1 MKEHPL
7 KHETTHFCLQANEVG
22 SSNKME
28 LEGAKRSFDAIKGNE
43 KLPIKTFVS
52 DHHCG
57 INKWMRTMEKD
68 TTHYYDIWHQAKS
81 TVKRVLKASKEKGCK
96 ILAEWAKSI
105 RNHLYWC
112 ATSSK
117 AGFSS
122 LIEAKWLSFMRH
134 VNNEHDGH
142 PNTLCDKCHR
152 GEITRT
158 KKWIKVS

>member
-1 MKEHPL
+1 
-7 KHETTHFCLQANEVG
+7 LQANEVG

-28 LEGAKRSFDAIKGNE
+28 LEGAKWSFSIIKDIE

-52 DHHCG
+52 DRHRG
-57 INKWMRTMEKD
+57 IGKWMRTTQKD

-81 TVKRVLKASKEKGCK
+81 TVKKVLKASKEKGCE
-96 ILAEWAKSI
+96 ILAEWTKSI

-112 ATSSK
+112 ATSSR

-142 PNTLCDKCHR
+142 PNALYEKCHHA
-152 GEITRT
+152 EITEA
-158 KKWIKVS
+158 KKLIKVG